1 MVRSG
6 GNVGEMTRLADWQ
19 VGRPGG
25 GQAGFPGTS
34 VEEHRRAGNEQV
46 TEWRSAGGFYR
57 ASQQNEH

>member
-46 TEWRSAGGFYR
+46 TEWRSAGGFL
-57 ASQQNEH
+57 S